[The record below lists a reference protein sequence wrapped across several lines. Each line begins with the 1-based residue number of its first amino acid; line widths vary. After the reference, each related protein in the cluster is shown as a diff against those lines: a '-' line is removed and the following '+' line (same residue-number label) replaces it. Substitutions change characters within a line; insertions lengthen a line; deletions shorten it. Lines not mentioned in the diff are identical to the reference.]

1 MKKNDS
7 LIHYFLKRKSLIKK
21 SLVVSFIFSIL
32 LIAFNSVEKPF
43 IAKLYIEG
51 IIDSDSEF
59 IDELNKIEGNSNF
72 KGLLVII
79 NSPGGTFVSSK
90 EIYDSLQKKNQFD
103 QHDVAA
109 TVLGGVSFSLV
120 IKLDAINFGS
130 EAKRKKKKRKKQ
142 KK

>member
-1 MKKNDS
+1 MSHAVAIILYELKKYS
-7 LIHYFLKRKSLIKK
+7 TREQKRESQVFDL
-21 SLVVSFIFSIL
+21 
-32 LIAFNSVEKPF
+32 A
-43 IAKLYIEG
+43 
-51 IIDSDSEF
+51 
-59 IDELNKIEGNSNF
+59 
-72 KGLLVII
+72 
-79 NSPGGTFVSSK
+79 SSK

>member
-1 MKKNDS
+1 MADAKQLKMNKLAIVLFFTLSITNAQIQDDKKLHFAAGAIASGIGYEYVYSKTQNKEQA
-7 LIHYFLKRKSLIKK
+7 LAAGILT
-21 SLVVSFIFSIL
+21 SI
-32 LIAFNSVEKPF
+32 A
-43 IAKLYIEG
+43 AG
-51 IIDSDSEF
+51 I
-59 IDELNKIEGNSNF
+59 G
-72 KGLLVII
+72 
-79 NSPGGTFVSSK
+79 K

>member
-1 MKKNDS
+1 MNKLAVVLFFTLSITNAQIQDDKKLHFAAGAIASVIGYEYVYSKTQNKQQA
-7 LIHYFLKRKSLIKK
+7 LAAGILT
-21 SLVVSFIFSIL
+21 SI
-32 LIAFNSVEKPF
+32 A
-43 IAKLYIEG
+43 AG
-51 IIDSDSEF
+51 I
-59 IDELNKIEGNSNF
+59 G
-72 KGLLVII
+72 
-79 NSPGGTFVSSK
+79 K

-142 KK
+142 KNEK

>member
-1 MKKNDS
+1 MNKLAIVLFFTLSITNAQIQDDKKLHFAAGAIASGIGYEYVYSKTQNKEQA
-7 LIHYFLKRKSLIKK
+7 LAAGILT
-21 SLVVSFIFSIL
+21 SI
-32 LIAFNSVEKPF
+32 A
-43 IAKLYIEG
+43 AG
-51 IIDSDSEF
+51 I
-59 IDELNKIEGNSNF
+59 G
-72 KGLLVII
+72 
-79 NSPGGTFVSSK
+79 K

-142 KK
+142 KNEK